1 MSDYRFVGEEEA
13 DVAKI
18 IQEKNLLADKID
30 KRTNK
35 DDNLGKHY
43 DKIKNKC
50 SNYYETFQEIYHQKC
65 GYCGVSVAINSAP
78 QYELDHFINVSNVSN
93 VSNELKKTSPNGK
106 SVDHIENLIF
116 ACRNCNQAKK
126 EFDTSKIID
135 IVHPDGENIKKVFE
149 RDQYYK
155 IVISQEYLNNEKVK
169 LFYSKMKFDYAYRKL
184 DYLLL
189 NLYFSKN
196 NKTDRI
202 YNRLLE
208 LRNSFPSLNKL
219 K

>member
-1 MSDYRFVGEEEA
+1 MGQQNFLKKNGIYYTSKSLAKTMIDCLNIDYTKSKSIEELT
-13 DVAKI
+13 
-18 IQEKNLLADKID
+18 IQDLVEVKNKLSEYKNKVNDITSEKNEVEENYRYEAQLLNVLA
-30 KRTNK
+30 
-35 DDNLGKHY
+35 
-43 DKIKNKC
+43 
-50 SNYYETFQEIYHQKC
+50 S
-65 GYCGVSVAINSAP
+65 
-78 QYELDHFINVSNVSN
+78 NVSNVSN